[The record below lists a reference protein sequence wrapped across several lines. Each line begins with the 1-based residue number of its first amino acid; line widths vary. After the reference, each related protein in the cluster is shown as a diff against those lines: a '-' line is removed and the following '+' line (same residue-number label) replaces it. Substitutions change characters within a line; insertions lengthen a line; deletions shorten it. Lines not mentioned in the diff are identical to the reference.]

1 MTIGE
6 RLQQHRKDLGL
17 SQEELGQRLMVSR
30 QTVSLWETD
39 QTLPTIDNLLRLKEL
54 FGISV
59 DELLEGKKEEQEEQ
73 EKPLESYCM
82 TFSAEE
88 LKKRH
93 KAFLWRS
100 ARPVLFPL
108 LVIVCTVIIGF
119 RNTATDQPIVYAA
132 IGFFACMILYTVLFF
147 IRTWKFCKSETE
159 WIIPNT
165 YYYDVFSDYFVARIE
180 RNGETVVNDKV
191 LFSEVKEIRR
201 IGEQTAVQVGTG
213 AWLFRTSELKNNS
226 AIIHLQN
233 EIVLRTQFTKAT
245 GIWRFLS
252 ILFCVLSFITMPLA
266 IKAAMG
272 SSLQIAASTQTVL
285 SAAEMYRH
293 SWRMFLFLPIPLAS
307 IALGFILKKKH
318 FFYKMNIIIGVIH
331 VIMLF
336 VYGCF
341 FLIFSSKV
349 FG

>member
-93 KAFLWRS
+93 KAILWRA
-100 ARPVLFPL
+100 ARPALFPL
-108 LVIVCTVIIGF
+108 LAIVIILITRSGNAANDLLGVALIGF
-119 RNTATDQPIVYAA
+119 LACLILYAA
-132 IGFFACMILYTVLFF
+132 RSF
-147 IRTWKFCKSETE
+147 IHTRKFCKSETE
-159 WIIPNT
+159 RIIRNT
-165 YYYDVFSDYFVARIE
+165 YHYDVFSDYFIARIE
-180 RNGETVVNDKV
+180 RNGETVRYQKV
-191 LFSEVKEIRR
+191 LFSEVEEIRR
-201 IGEQTAVQVGTG
+201 IGEQTAVKVGTG
-213 AWLFRTSELKNNS
+213 AYLFRTSELKNNS

-245 GIWRFLS
+245 GIWKFLS
-252 ILFCVLSFITMPLA
+252 ILFCILPILTMPLA
-266 IKAAMG
+266 LKAAMG
-272 SSLQIAASTQTVL
+272 SSLRIAASTQTEL
-285 SAAEMYRH
+285 SVAEMYRH
-293 SWRMFLFLPIPLAS
+293 SWRAFLFLPIPLAS
-307 IALGFILKKKH
+307 IALGLILKKKH

>member
-1 MTIGE
+1 MIGE

-17 SQEELGQRLMVSR
+17 SQEELGQRLLVSR

-88 LKKRH
+88 LKKRE
-93 KAFLWRS
+93 KAFLWRA
-100 ARPVLFPL
+100 ARPVFLPL

-132 IGFFACMILYTVLFF
+132 IGFFACMILYAVISFV
-147 IRTWKFCKSETE
+147 RTWKFCKSETE

-201 IGEQTAVQVGTG
+201 IGEQTGVQVGTG

-252 ILFCVLSFITMPLA
+252 ILFCILPILIMPFVVKAITWNPQ
-266 IKAAMG
+266 
-272 SSLQIAASTQTVL
+272 QIASGTQTAL
-285 SAAEMYRH
+285 SPSEAFQH
-293 SWRMFLFLPIPLAS
+293 SWRAFLFLPIPLAS

-318 FFYKMNIIIGVIH
+318 FFYKKNIVIGIVIAG
-331 VIMLF
+331 ILC

-341 FLIFSSKV
+341 YLIFSKV

>member
-17 SQEELGQRLMVSR
+17 SQEELGQRLLVSR

-59 DELLEGKKEEQEEQ
+59 DELLEGKKEEQEEK

-88 LKKRH
+88 LKKRE
-93 KAFLWRS
+93 KAFLWRA
-100 ARPVLFPL
+100 ARPALFPL
-108 LVIVCTVIIGF
+108 LVIVMILITRSGNAANDLLRAALIGF
-119 RNTATDQPIVYAA
+119 LA
-132 IGFFACMILYTVLFF
+132 GLILYAVISF
-147 IRTWKFCKSETE
+147 IRTWKYCKSETE
-159 WIIPNT
+159 RIIRNT
-165 YYYDVFSDYFVARIE
+165 YHYDVFSDYFIARIE
-180 RNGETVVNDKV
+180 RNGETVRCQKV
-191 LFSEVKEIRR
+191 LFSEVEEIRR
-201 IGEQTAVQVGTG
+201 IGEQTAVKVGTG
-213 AWLFRTSELKNNS
+213 AYLFRTSELKNNS
-226 AIIHLQN
+226 AIIHLRN

-245 GIWRFLS
+245 GIWKFLS

-272 SSLQIAASTQTVL
+272 SSLRIAASTQTVL

-293 SWRMFLFLPIPLAS
+293 SWRTFLFLPIPLAS

-336 VYGCF
+336 VYGCA
-341 FLIFSSKV
+341 FLMFSSKV

>member
-93 KAFLWRS
+93 KAILWRA
-100 ARPVLFPL
+100 ARPALFPL
-108 LVIVCTVIIGF
+108 LAIVIILITRSGNAANDLLGVALIGF
-119 RNTATDQPIVYAA
+119 LACLILYAA
-132 IGFFACMILYTVLFF
+132 RSF
-147 IRTWKFCKSETE
+147 IHTRKFCKSETE
-159 WIIPNT
+159 RIIRNT
-165 YYYDVFSDYFVARIE
+165 YHYDVFSDYFIARIE
-180 RNGETVVNDKV
+180 RNGETVRYQKV
-191 LFSEVKEIRR
+191 LFSEVEEIRR
-201 IGEQTAVQVGTG
+201 IGEQTAVKVGTG
-213 AWLFRTSELKNNS
+213 AYLFRTSELKNNS

-252 ILFCVLSFITMPLA
+252 ILFCILPILIMPFVVKAITWNPQ
-266 IKAAMG
+266 
-272 SSLQIAASTQTVL
+272 QIASGTQTAL
-285 SAAEMYRH
+285 SPSEAFQH
-293 SWRMFLFLPIPLAS
+293 SWRAFLFLPIPLAS

-318 FFYKMNIIIGVIH
+318 FFYKKNIVIGIVIAG
-331 VIMLF
+331 ILC

-341 FLIFSSKV
+341 YLVFSKV

>member
-93 KAFLWRS
+93 KAFLWRA
-100 ARPVLFPL
+100 ARPALFPL
-108 LVIVCTVIIGF
+108 LAIIVIILMTRSG
-119 RNTATDQPIVYAA
+119 NAA
-132 IGFFACMILYTVLFF
+132 NDLLRVALIGFFACMILYAVISFV
-147 IRTWKFCKSETE
+147 RTWKFCKSETE
-159 WIIPNT
+159 RIIPNT

-252 ILFCVLSFITMPLA
+252 ILFCILPILIMPFVAKAITWNPQ
-266 IKAAMG
+266 
-272 SSLQIAASTQTVL
+272 QIASGTQTAL
-285 SAAEMYRH
+285 SPSEAFQH
-293 SWRMFLFLPIPLAS
+293 SWRAFLFLPIPLAS

-318 FFYKMNIIIGVIH
+318 FFYKKNIVIGIVI
-331 VIMLF
+331 VGILC

-341 FLIFSSKV
+341 YLIFSKV

>member
-6 RLQQHRKDLGL
+6 RMQQHRKDLGL

-93 KAFLWRS
+93 KAFLWRA
-100 ARPVLFPL
+100 ARPVFLPL

-147 IRTWKFCKSETE
+147 IRTWKSCKSETE
-159 WIIPNT
+159 RIIPNT

-191 LFSEVKEIRR
+191 LFSEVGEIRR

-233 EIVLRTQFTKAT
+233 EIVLRTQFTTAT

-252 ILFCVLSFITMPLA
+252 IMLCILSVAVWPLA
-266 IKAAMG
+266 MQIITRDSTPVTAMKL
-272 SSLQIAASTQTVL
+272 STAEVFRDSWIA
-285 SAAEMYRH
+285 Y
-293 SWRMFLFLPIPLAS
+293 LFLPIPIAS
-307 IALGFILKKKH
+307 IVFGFVLRKKH
-318 FFYKMNIIIGVIH
+318 FYYKKNIVFGIYIFIVLCVFGS
-331 VIMLF
+331 
-336 VYGCF
+336 F
-341 FLIFSSKV
+341 FLIFTR
-349 FG
+349 

>member
-1 MTIGE
+1 MNMTIGE

-93 KAFLWRS
+93 KAFLWRA
-100 ARPVLFPL
+100 ARPVFLPL

-147 IRTWKFCKSETE
+147 IRTWKSCKSETE
-159 WIIPNT
+159 RIIPNT

-191 LFSEVKEIRR
+191 LFSEVGEIRR

-226 AIIHLQN
+226 AIIHLRN

-252 ILFCVLSFITMPLA
+252 IMLCILSVAVWPLA
-266 IKAAMG
+266 MQIITRDSTPVTAMEL
-272 SSLQIAASTQTVL
+272 STAEVFRDSWIA
-285 SAAEMYRH
+285 Y
-293 SWRMFLFLPIPLAS
+293 LFLPIPVAS
-307 IALGFILKKKH
+307 IVFGFVLREKH
-318 FFYKMNIIIGVIH
+318 FYYKKNIFFGILIFIVLCVFGS
-331 VIMLF
+331 
-336 VYGCF
+336 F
-341 FLIFSSKV
+341 FLIFTR
-349 FG
+349 